1 MKTYIV
7 TFTKEIEVQAENQEK
22 AQHEVIELCADDSE
36 MLMPHNM
43 FVDVTIAPHQA

>member
-7 TFTKEIEVQAENQEK
+7 TFTKEIEVQAENEAK
-22 AQHEVIELCADDSE
+22 AQHEAIEMCADDSE

-43 FVDVTIAPHQA
+43 YIDVTLSPIQN

>member
-22 AQHEVIELCADDSE
+22 AQQEAINQCADDSE
-36 MLMPHNM
+36 VLMPHNM
-43 FVDVTIAPHQA
+43 FVYVTLSPRQN